1 MTLPKTMDFYKIV
14 SLDCKQ
20 FGEKNVLWIVDTF
33 SWFILRKVLEN
44 KNVMALIE
52 ALNEA

>member
-1 MTLPKTMDFYKIV
+1 MDFNKIV

-33 SWFILRKVLEN
+33 YGSFQESLSKQESYGFDRSFE
-44 KNVMALIE
+44 
-52 ALNEA
+52 